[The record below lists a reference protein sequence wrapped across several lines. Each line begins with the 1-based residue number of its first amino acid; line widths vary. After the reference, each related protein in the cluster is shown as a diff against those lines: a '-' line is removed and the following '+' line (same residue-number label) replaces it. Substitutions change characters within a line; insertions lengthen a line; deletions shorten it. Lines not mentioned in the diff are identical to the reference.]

1 MLLVILLLLTA
12 FLSMLPNINDFPLRG
27 EEATRVVVAY
37 EMAKGGDPFQP
48 TILGDNY
55 FNKPPLFNWMIV
67 GSSYLLGWDI
77 VTGRAV
83 SLFFSLLNALLI
95 GVVVYVFLRDRYLSF
110 ISSLSFLVLADVLF
124 WYGWLA
130 EIDITLTFF
139 VSLLF
144 LSIYMFQRETRALYL
159 YFSSFLTGI
168 IFMIKGFPAFA
179 FLGLSLLAVA
189 VYKKDYFLFFRPAV
203 ILTLFLSVIFS
214 LWWIPLSEEP
224 QRYLLTL
231 WQESFSRVESSGD
244 LLRFLEHLL
253 TYPLLNFKQLLPLS
267 PLILYLLY
275 KYAKTLTPEIK
286 FLLLL
291 LGFNYIPY
299 IISATSRGRYV
310 LPLFPLVVIFF
321 IWLVKNREGVVRILL
336 FSSFLFIVGRF
347 LYGFVVLPYYDE
359 RWGRPLERA
368 KVVHELTEQNK
379 LACDCPAIKD
389 FCLYVGFLRGEALRK
404 TQYTPGWSYV
414 LDCKKR
420 EGLVLVEKFRVKK
433 REVYLYSRG
442 ESNGFYADSL
452 HFAGGFYLR
461 DSEVSEGVYR

>member
-1 MLLVILLLLTA
+1 
-12 FLSMLPNINDFPLRG
+12 MLPNINDFPLRG

-67 GSSYLLGWDI
+67 GSSYLIGWDI

-83 SLFFSLLNALLI
+83 SLSFSLLNALLI
-95 GVVVYVFLRDRYLSF
+95 GLVVYVFLRDRYLAF
-110 ISSLSFLVLADVLF
+110 FSSLSFLVLADVLF

-144 LSIYMFQRETRALYL
+144 LSIYMFQREARALYL
-159 YFSSFLTGI
+159 YFSSFLTGVV
-168 IFMIKGFPAFA
+168 FMVKGFPAFA

-189 VYKKDYFLFFRPAV
+189 VYRKDYFLFFRPAV
-203 ILTLFLSVIFS
+203 ILALFLSVIFS

-224 QRYLLTL
+224 KRYLLTL
-231 WQESFSRVESSGD
+231 WRESFSRVESSGD

-267 PLILYLLY
+267 PLLLYLLLRY
-275 KYAKTLTPEIK
+275 RKPLGQEMK
-286 FLLLL
+286 FLLILL
-291 LGFNYIPY
+291 AFNYLPY
-299 IISATSRGRYV
+299 ILSATSRGRYV
-310 LPLFPLVVIFF
+310 LPLFPLVVLFF
-321 IWLVKNREGVVRILL
+321 AWLVRDRGRVQRV
-336 FSSFLFIVGRF
+336 FLFLALFFVVVRF

-359 RWGRPLERA
+359 RWGRPKEKARI
-368 KVVHELTEQNK
+368 VYELTENGK

-404 TQYTPGWSYV
+404 TQYTPGWEYV
-414 LDCKKR
+414 LDCKERK
-420 EGLVLVEKFRVKK
+420 GLVLVERFRLKK
-433 REVYLYSRG
+433 GFVYLYSRG
-442 ESNGFYADSL
+442 EKDAFYADSSSGRS
-452 HFAGGFYLR
+452 FLR
-461 DSEVSEGVYR
+461 GSEVRKGVPREGH